1 MAEGSDVNYWT
12 IVTIVGPILLVL
24 AIAYAM
30 IRNRQ
35 SSAKSIERTE
45 DATRQNYR
53 DEQAAHENEPGS
65 GL

>member
-1 MAEGSDVNYWT
+1 MSEGSDVNYWT

-24 AIAYAM
+24 AIAWAM
-30 IRNRQ
+30 LRNRG
-35 SSAKSIERTE
+35 SSAESVERTE

-53 DEQAAHENEPGS
+53 DEQRAHENEPGS

>member
-35 SSAKSIERTE
+35 QSSRSLDETER
-45 DATRQNYR
+45 ATRENYR
-53 DEQAAHENEPGS
+53 AEQRAHENEPGS

>member
-1 MAEGSDVNYWT
+1 MAAGSDVNYWT
-12 IVTIVGPILLVL
+12 IVTILGPILLVL
-24 AIAYAM
+24 AIAWAM

-35 SSAKSIERTE
+35 QSADSVERTE
-45 DATRQNYR
+45 EATRQNYR